1 MDKRLVN
8 HPLAGAFAGAF
19 ARRVLIVLLVILV
32 LSCSLFSGGDD
43 ADESAKDTEIALGI
57 QQTLAAQASAAAP
70 VERASPTVPAAS
82 PTPEGAAPESS
93 PTPTVESPRLID
105 SSASQPG
112 DVYYDESFERME
124 GWWVFPAHGDVDGY
138 GYELFDDRLRAE
150 IVSQDTWVYYM
161 FEGGGDFD
169 DIRLDITVENRASN
183 TNYVGMICRYSD
195 QGWYEANIL
204 NTGEYVVYYGDSEG
218 LIDVMHK
225 GASTLIRTGLSVN
238 EYAMICHG
246 EALTLLINGHE
257 VVSLP
262 LKTGAFRFLDQGQV
276 GLSVS
281 TSYAIPV
288 MVDFLRIVL
297 SVP

>member
-1 MDKRLVN
+1 MSKSTPD
-8 HPLAGAFAGAF
+8 
-19 ARRVLIVLLVILV
+19 
-32 LSCSLFSGGDD
+32 
-43 ADESAKDTEIALGI
+43 
-57 QQTLAAQASAAAP
+57 
-70 VERASPTVPAAS
+70 
-82 PTPEGAAPESS
+82 TPE
-93 PTPTVESPRLID
+93 
-105 SSASQPG
+105 
-112 DVYYDESFERME
+112 
-124 GWWVFPAHGDVDGY
+124 
-138 GYELFDDRLRAE
+138 DRLRAE

-169 DIRLDITVENRASN
+169 AIRLDITVENRASN

-238 EYAMICHG
+238 EYAMICQG
-246 EALTLLINGHE
+246 EILTLLINGHE

-262 LKTGAFRFLDQGQV
+262 LKTGAFRLLDPGQV